1 MSQTRPLDSFD
12 NPVILIIEDD
22 LTGLYLWQRYTLRA
36 GLRMV
41 SANSMEE
48 VLNLTQSYQPVL
60 VVLDFSPPSRKWK
73 EILRAL
79 KSNPETK
86 NTPVWVCS
94 AVEDELL
101 EFAKEADGYMRKPVL
116 YDDFLAVLFSTGV
129 NRFAENL
136 GGEVDRK

>member
-1 MSQTRPLDSFD
+1 VSQTRPLDSSD

-48 VLNLTQSYQPVL
+48 AVNLTHSHRPVL
-60 VVLDFSPPSRKWK
+60 VVLDFSPPSSKWK
-73 EILRAL
+73 EILRTL
-79 KSNPETK
+79 KSNPVTK

-101 EFAKEADGYMRKPVL
+101 EFAKEADGYLRKPVL
-116 YDDFLAVLFSTGV
+116 YVDFLTALISTGV
-129 NRFAENL
+129 NKFAKNL